1 MIEEKTKTKRKKIKK
16 SIEIPQGISIE
27 INGNEII
34 ARKNGE
40 EIKRKLNYNINNIK
54 KEDNKIIISGTETKK
69 DKRVINS
76 LIAHIKNMISGLK
89 EKFVYRLE
97 ICSVHFPMSVSIQG
111 DYLVIKNFLGE
122 RKERKAKIL
131 PQVNVKIEKNIIT
144 VESSDKEKA
153 GQTAA
158 NIERATRIR
167 KRDRRIFQD
176 GIWLVQKSKGAKR
189 KNE

>member
-1 MIEEKTKTKRKKIKK
+1 M
-16 SIEIPQGISIE
+16 
-27 INGNEII
+27 
-34 ARKNGE
+34 
-40 EIKRKLNYNINNIK
+40 
-54 KEDNKIIISGTETKK
+54 
-69 DKRVINS
+69 
-76 LIAHIKNMISGLK
+76 
-89 EKFVYRLE
+89 
-97 ICSVHFPMSVSIQG
+97 HFPMSVSIQG

>member
-1 MIEEKTKTKRKKIKK
+1 MIEEKTKTKRKKIEK